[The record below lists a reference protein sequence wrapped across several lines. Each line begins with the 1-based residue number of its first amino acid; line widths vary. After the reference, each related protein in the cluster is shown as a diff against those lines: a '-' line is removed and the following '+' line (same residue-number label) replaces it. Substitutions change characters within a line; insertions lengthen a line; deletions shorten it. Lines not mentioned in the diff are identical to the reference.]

1 MSAEKEI
8 GAMSAISSALDEL
21 DSDARTRVLHWAMSH
36 YGLANSGPK
45 SFQAPGTNLN
55 YPHTSTTGRY
65 GTFAELFDAAQPN
78 TEREKAM
85 VAAYWLQ
92 VCESNENFQSQS
104 LNDLLK
110 NLGHGIGNITEA
122 LNQLKNDR
130 PALLLQ
136 LKKSGSSRQA
146 RKTYKLTLE
155 GSKRVEAM
163 IHGDATES

>member
-1 MSAEKEI
+1 MSAENEI
-8 GAMSAISSALDEL
+8 KAMSAISSVLEDLET
-21 DSDARTRVLHWAMSH
+21 DARARVLYWAMSRYGIDRAGQNRFKTPSEGAGPPSSH
-36 YGLANSGPK
+36 YGS
-45 SFQAPGTNLN
+45 
-55 YPHTSTTGRY
+55 
-65 GTFAELFDAAQPN
+65 FAELFDAAKPN

-92 VCESNENFQSQS
+92 VCQNAESFQSQS

-110 NLGHGIGNITEA
+110 DLGHGIGNITEA

-146 RKTYKLTLE
+146 RKTYKLTQV
-155 GSKRVEAM
+155 GARRVEAM
-163 IHGDATES
+163 TQGVTAEEAN

>member
-1 MSAEKEI
+1 MSVEKEI
-8 GAMSAISSALDEL
+8 KAMGTISSALEDLE
-21 DSDARTRVLHWAMSH
+21 SDARARVLYWAMS
-36 YGLANSGPK
+36 
-45 SFQAPGTNLN
+45 
-55 YPHTSTTGRY
+55 RY
-65 GTFAELFDAAQPN
+65 GITSAGQKAFKMPGVNTNGGAGSTPGEYATFADLFDAAKPI

-92 VCESNENFQSQS
+92 VCENAESFQSQS

-110 NLGHGIGNITEA
+110 DLGHGIGNITEA

-146 RKTYKLTLE
+146 RKTYKLTQV
-155 GSKRVEAM
+155 GTRRVEV
-163 IHGDATES
+163 

>member
-8 GAMSAISSALDEL
+8 KAMGTISSALEDLE
-21 DSDARTRVLHWAMSH
+21 SDARVRVLYWAMS
-36 YGLANSGPK
+36 
-45 SFQAPGTNLN
+45 
-55 YPHTSTTGRY
+55 RY
-65 GTFAELFDAAQPN
+65 GMAGAGQNAFKMPHLGTRGRAKSTSGEYATFADLFDAAKPD

-92 VCESNENFQSQS
+92 VCENAEISESQS

-110 NLGHGIGNITEA
+110 DLGHGVGNITEA
-122 LNQLKNDR
+122 LNQLRNDR

-146 RKTYKLTLE
+146 RKTYKLTQV
-155 GSKRVEAM
+155 GTKT
-163 IHGDATES
+163 G